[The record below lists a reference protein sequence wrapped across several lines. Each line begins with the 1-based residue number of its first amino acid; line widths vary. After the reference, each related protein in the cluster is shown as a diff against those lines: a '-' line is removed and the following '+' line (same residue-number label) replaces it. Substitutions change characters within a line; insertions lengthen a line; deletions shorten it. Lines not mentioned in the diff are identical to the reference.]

1 MGNLQIKASS
11 APYALLSDVSP
22 DSPGSQPPTP
32 KLTRVASPPQALAD
46 LPTKGTGKLPQVSAQ
61 PSSPKATT
69 GPSRTVSAELP
80 LSSPAPLQLTS
91 LLPPSES
98 GETPEKLGAV
108 PISGNLQIKNGQL
121 TSNNETIR
129 SLIHYLGAAADKF
142 ANQANLNGMQVT
154 IRPNPYATAGH
165 EALKEYCSVETA
177 LVHADKPPRRKPSK
191 DPLRQP
197 LRQTPPPSQLKSED
211 IEGNV
216 LMPLLT
222 SVIESGPAA
231 FGTNDRIKLGGQEVP
246 VHALLAALAPRVEV
260 NDPDLQ
266 LAFNSKLSANTQAN
280 AKLGAAT
287 LLQMETHKTFA
298 LKELGMSL
306 AVSSGL
312 GTAWELVAAEG
323 IKGGLK
329 HMGLTAKEYILAAAG
344 IDSSSAIGIE
354 TSDSAIVLS
363 AVQSMNRATASFL
376 RRVWDALPAAAVA
389 GLKSAVGSY
398 PNNLL
403 QYMSTGSYAA
413 DLALNS
419 VTTEVAILAAAS
431 GVPGE
436 VKKNEANLQAAIV
449 EKLRDGLLAVPP
461 REPHMSPEQY
471 TEIVE
476 KHVQA
481 LTQRALDMSPGDGIA
496 QKSLAFATMVGLIPL
511 ILGNKVTNLVAESAL
526 RIVRSTIF
534 NPIESIGMNALVLT
548 SKIDIPGLMSSDA
561 TKHAQTV
568 GRILQEAALGK
579 PLQDGEV
586 HKIFHQ
592 WDGLTLGGRAILNG
606 MSATMDAPPEKVMS
620 MLKKDSS
627 PPLSQRIAYES
638 IDYDRV

>member
-1 MGNLQIKASS
+1 M
-11 APYALLSDVSP
+11 
-22 DSPGSQPPTP
+22 
-32 KLTRVASPPQALAD
+32 
-46 LPTKGTGKLPQVSAQ
+46 
-61 PSSPKATT
+61 
-69 GPSRTVSAELP
+69 
-80 LSSPAPLQLTS
+80 
-91 LLPPSES
+91 
-98 GETPEKLGAV
+98 

-197 LRQTPPPSQLKSED
+197 LRQTPPPSHTEN

-323 IKGGLK
+323 IKSGLK

-376 RRVWDALPAAAVA
+376 RRVWNALPDAAVA

-413 DLALNS
+413 DLALNT

-449 EKLRDGLLAVPP
+449 EKLRDGLLAIPP

-481 LTQRALDMSPGDGIA
+481 LTRRALDMSPGDGIA

-579 PLQDGEV
+579 QLQDGEV

>member
-1 MGNLQIKASS
+1 MGNIQIKASS
-11 APYALLSDVSP
+11 TPYTLLSNVGP
-22 DSPGSQPPTP
+22 ESPGSQPPTP
-32 KLTRVASPPQALAD
+32 KLTRVASAPQALAD
-46 LPTKGTGKLPQVSAQ
+46 LPTKVAGKRPQVSAQ
-61 PSSPKATT
+61 PSSPKATA
-69 GPSRTVSAELP
+69 GPSRTSSAELP
-80 LSSPAPLQLTS
+80 LSTPAPLQLTS

-98 GETPEKLGAV
+98 DETPEALGAV

-129 SLIHYLGAAADKF
+129 SLIHYLGATADLF
-142 ANQANLNGMQVT
+142 ANRADLNGMQVT
-154 IRPNPYATAGH
+154 IHPNPYAVAGH
-165 EALKEYCSVETA
+165 EALKEHCSVDKA
-177 LVHADKPPRRKPSK
+177 FVRADKLPRRKPAQ
-191 DPLRQP
+191 DTLHEPLQ
-197 LRQTPPPSQLKSED
+197 QTPPPSQLKSEE

-222 SVIESGPAA
+222 AVIENGPAA
-231 FGTNDRIKLGGQEVP
+231 FGANDRIKLGNQEVA

-260 NDPDLQ
+260 NDPELQ
-266 LAFNSKLSANTQAN
+266 LEFNNKLSANTYAS

-312 GTAWELVAAEG
+312 GTVWELVVAEA
-323 IKGGLK
+323 IKAGLK
-329 HMGLTAKEYILAAAG
+329 SMGLSSTEYALIAAAS
-344 IDSSSAIGIE
+344 DSGSSIGIE
-354 TSDSAIVLS
+354 TMDSAIVLS
-363 AVQSMNRATASFL
+363 AFKSMNRAAASFL
-376 RRVWDALPAAAVA
+376 QRVWGALPDAAVA

-403 QYMSTGSYAA
+403 QYKGTGSYPA
-413 DLALNS
+413 DLALNT
-419 VTTEVAILAAAS
+419 VTTEVAILSAAS
-431 GVPGE
+431 GIPGE
-436 VKKNEANLQAAIV
+436 VKKNEANMKAAIV
-449 EKLRDGLLAVPP
+449 EKLRDGLLAIPP

-481 LTQRALDMSPGDGIA
+481 LTRRALDMSPGDGIA
-496 QKSLAFATMVGLIPL
+496 QKSLAFASMVGLIPL
-511 ILGNKVTNLVAESAL
+511 LLSNKVTNLVPENIL

-534 NPIESIGMNALVLT
+534 NPIESIGMNALVLA

-568 GRILQEAALGK
+568 SRILQEAALGK

-592 WDGLTLGGRAILNG
+592 WDGLTRGGRAILNG
-606 MSATMDAPPEKVMS
+606 MSATMDEVPNRVTS
-620 MLKKDSS
+620 MIKKDP

>member
-80 LSSPAPLQLTS
+80 LSSLAPLQLTS

-197 LRQTPPPSQLKSED
+197 LRQTPPPSHTEN

-481 LTQRALDMSPGDGIA
+481 LTRRALDMSPGDGIA